1 MLGLKPIKMLPAR
14 ERVAAALRK
23 AIISRQITEGEVLTL
38 ENTAQELGVSITPVR
53 EAFQILERDGLID
66 LKQNKG
72 ATVLGINETTL
83 REHFQIR
90 AALESEACALC
101 CRNHIDMSRIEQV
114 LTVQTAYQNTVFGH
128 RDNAGLLTDNDNDG
142 IGVLTHAKT
151 GAVAGTHILAHL
163 EVVGQRQHAAGRND
177 HTVPNHNSTVMQG
190 RTLIEDRSQH
200 FGDHIG
206 VHRRAGANDLVQIV
220 VALKHH
226 KGARAGI

>member
-23 AIISRQITEGEVLTL
+23 AIISRQ
-38 ENTAQELGVSITPVR
+38 ITPVR

-114 LTVQTAYQNTVFGH
+114 LTVSKEMIKKEDYENYSKLNQSLHMEIWT
-128 RDNAGLLTDNDNDG
+128 
-142 IGVLTHAKT
+142 
-151 GAVAGTHILAHL
+151 
-163 EVVGQRQHAAGRND
+163 AAGNEKLKKMLSELWSGLSLGVKMTEAEYAKKSIKEHEDIIESMKKND
-177 HTVPNHNSTVMQG
+177 TMEAWRRMHQH
-190 RTLIEDRSQH
+190 IERSLEDVLSE
-200 FGDHIG
+200 F
-206 VHRRAGANDLVQIV
+206 
-220 VALKHH
+220 
-226 KGARAGI
+226 

>member
-83 REHFQIR
+83 RD
-90 AALESEACALC
+90 C
-101 CRNHIDMSRIEQV
+101 
-114 LTVQTAYQNTVFGH
+114 
-128 RDNAGLLTDNDNDG
+128 LLYTSD
-142 IGVLTHAKT
+142 L
-151 GAVAGTHILAHL
+151 
-163 EVVGQRQHAAGRND
+163 
-177 HTVPNHNSTVMQG
+177 
-190 RTLIEDRSQH
+190 SQ
-200 FGDHIG
+200 DS
-206 VHRRAGANDLVQIV
+206 
-220 VALKHH
+220 
-226 KGARAGI
+226 

>member
-114 LTVQTAYQNTVFGH
+114 LTVSKEMIKKEDYENYSKLNQSLHMEIWT
-128 RDNAGLLTDNDNDG
+128 
-142 IGVLTHAKT
+142 
-151 GAVAGTHILAHL
+151 
-163 EVVGQRQHAAGRND
+163 AAGVKMTEAEYAKKSIKEHED
-177 HTVPNHNSTVMQG
+177 I
-190 RTLIEDRSQH
+190 IESMKKYDTMEAWRRMHQHIERSLEDVLSE
-200 FGDHIG
+200 F
-206 VHRRAGANDLVQIV
+206 
-220 VALKHH
+220 
-226 KGARAGI
+226 

>member
-38 ENTAQELGVSITPVR
+38 ENTAQELGVSVR
-53 EAFQILERDGLID
+53 EAFQILDRDWLID

-114 LTVQTAYQNTVFGH
+114 LTVSKEMIKKEDYENYSKLNQSLHMEIWT
-128 RDNAGLLTDNDNDG
+128 
-142 IGVLTHAKT
+142 
-151 GAVAGTHILAHL
+151 
-163 EVVGQRQHAAGRND
+163 AAGNEKLKKMLSELWSGLSLGVKMTEAEYAKKSIKEHED
-177 HTVPNHNSTVMQG
+177 I
-190 RTLIEDRSQH
+190 IESMKKYDTMEAWRRMHQHIERSLEDVLSE
-200 FGDHIG
+200 F
-206 VHRRAGANDLVQIV
+206 
-220 VALKHH
+220 
-226 KGARAGI
+226 